1 LLLAAETASGYIA
14 LLWVSR
20 GCVAA
25 RLSASDIKRKH
36 AMTQI
41 RFVVPTLAL
50 CAFAGFAYAQPDVTL
65 ADPNDWTNYG
75 LVNGVRGYAMGSYT
89 CNRGTSEL
97 AWNFNGTPGLAMNM
111 YRLHNGRF
119 QQVGWSFV
127 KLACCAAQSSD
138 TRCGNQCS
146 PTGNG
151 LGPGCLDVYSAGW
164 NGGQGALGPRSQ
176 QNAFTGQFQAH
187 NPPPGALNAVFRRIQ
202 ARDTDLN
209 TTLSGQF
216 QGARFFA
223 EGVYVASDES
233 AAGRLN
239 NATYRPLTMQDA
251 TNRTFTFGNG
261 IARVGE
267 PAIFAWRDHGLGLNQ
282 PDNSVRIVNVD
293 VPNEG
298 RFWYGMKVRDL
309 GNGRWLYDYV
319 VFNLNSDRSGGSFEI
334 PLPCGVTA
342 TNAGFSSPWYH
353 SGELYNSNPWSI
365 SISNGSIRWQTDQTF
380 AQNANANAIRW
391 GSTFNF
397 WFEANTPPALN
408 QQAFLG
414 LFKPVAGQQDSVA
427 LSLSAP
433 SAPAASCD
441 GIDFNR
447 NGVFPEDQDVA
458 DYLSV
463 LAGGPC
469 PYAGTCDLDF
479 NNNCVFPEDADVI
492 AFFDVLAGA
501 SCP

>member
-1 LLLAAETASGYIA
+1 MLRPRFAVPAVACCVLASIA
-14 LLWVSR
+14 
-20 GCVAA
+20 G
-25 RLSASDIKRKH
+25 
-36 AMTQI
+36 
-41 RFVVPTLAL
+41 
-50 CAFAGFAYAQPDVTL
+50 AQPDVTL
-65 ADPNDWTNYG
+65 ADPNDMSNYG
-75 LVNGVRGYAMGSYT
+75 MVGGIRGYAIGSYT
-89 CNRGTSEL
+89 CNRGTQTL
-97 AWNFNGTPGLAMNM
+97 IWANNGSPGLAMNI
-111 YRLHNGRF
+111 YRLHNGRI
-119 QQVGWSFV
+119 QQIGWSFV
-127 KLACCAAQSSD
+127 KRACCAAQSGD

-146 PTGNG
+146 PGSGG
-151 LGPGCLDVYSAGW
+151 LGPGCLDVYSSGW
-164 NGGQGALGPRSQ
+164 NGGQGRLGPRSQ
-176 QNAFTGQFQAH
+176 INAFTGQFSAH
-187 NPPPGALNAVFRRIQ
+187 NPPAGTTNAIFRRVQ
-202 ARDTDLN
+202 VRDTDLN
-209 TTLSGQF
+209 TTASGSF

-223 EGVYVASDES
+223 EGVYAASDES
-233 AAGRLN
+233 AANRMN
-239 NATYRPLTMQDA
+239 NATYRPLVMTDA
-251 TNRTFTFGNG
+251 TNRTFGFNTTGV
-261 IARVGE
+261 ARTGE

-282 PDNSVRIVNVD
+282 PDNSVSLANVD

-353 SGELYNSNPWSI
+353 SGELYNSNPWTI
-365 SISNGSIRWQTDQTF
+365 SVSNGSIKWQTDQTF

-397 WFEANTPPALN
+397 WFEANTPPASN

-414 LFKPVAGQQDSVA
+414 LFKPVAGQQDSVV

-441 GIDFNR
+441 SIDFNR
-447 NGVFPEDQDVA
+447 NNVFPEDQDVV

-469 PYAGTCDLDF
+469 PYAGACDIDF
-479 NNNCVFPEDADVI
+479 NNNCVFPEDTDI
-492 AFFDVLAGA
+492 MTFFDVLAGA
-501 SCP
+501 SCS

>member
-1 LLLAAETASGYIA
+1 MVPS
-14 LLWVSR
+14 
-20 GCVAA
+20 
-25 RLSASDIKRKH
+25 
-36 AMTQI
+36 
-41 RFVVPTLAL
+41 RFVVPVLAGCL
-50 CAFAGFAYAQPDVTL
+50 FGGFAVAQPDVTL
-65 ADPNDWTNYG
+65 ADPNDMSNYG
-75 LVNGVRGYAMGSYT
+75 LVGNVRGYAIGSYT
-89 CNRGTSEL
+89 CNIGNAGL
-97 AWNFNGTPGLAMNM
+97 LWANNGTPGLAMNM

-119 QQVGWSFV
+119 QQIGWSFV
-127 KLACCAAQSSD
+127 KRACCVGQNTFAV
-138 TRCGNQCS
+138 CGTCTPS
-146 PTGNG
+146 TGG
-151 LGPGCLDVYSAGW
+151 RLGTGCRDVYSSGF
-164 NGGQGALGPRSQ
+164 NGGQGRLGPRSQ
-176 QNAFTGQFQAH
+176 INAFTGVFDVH
-187 NPPPGALNAVFRRIQ
+187 NPPAGTTNATFRRIQ
-202 ARDTDLN
+202 VLDSDVN
-209 TTLSGQF
+209 TTTGGSF

-223 EGVYVASDES
+223 EGVYAASDET
-233 AAGRLN
+233 GPQRLN
-239 NATYRPLTMQDA
+239 NATYRPLAMVDPA
-251 TNRTFTFGNG
+251 ARTFGFSVAAGAASMG
-261 IARVGE
+261 Q
-267 PAIFAWRDHGLGLNQ
+267 PAIVAWRDHGLGVNV
-282 PDNSVRIVNVD
+282 PDPSVTIQQVD

-365 SISNGSIRWQTDQTF
+365 SISNGSIKWQTDQTF

-447 NGVFPEDQDVA
+447 NGVFPEDQDVT
-458 DYLSV
+458 DYLTV